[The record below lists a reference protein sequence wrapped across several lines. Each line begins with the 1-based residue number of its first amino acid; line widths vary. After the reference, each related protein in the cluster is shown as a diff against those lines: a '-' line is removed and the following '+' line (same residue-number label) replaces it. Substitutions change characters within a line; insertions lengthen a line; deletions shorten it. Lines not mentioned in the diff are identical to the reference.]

1 MGSTIT
7 EKILAEVA
15 GKSIVKPGDEIMA
28 RPDFVHSYDFP
39 GYTDAF
45 FREMKDEFGLEAP
58 PAPERFALFIDHLY
72 PPQAPKEEDLHIITR
87 DWAGRQ
93 GIPLFERRGIGHQ
106 VAAEVGYA
114 VPGRFIVH
122 FDGHISQLGAFGML
136 ALGLRRNVLEAF
148 VREKISIQVPATTKV
163 NLQGRI
169 PRGVLARDI
178 FHSILAQFGPSF
190 CRFQVLE
197 IGGPA
202 VSELSMAS
210 RQTICGLAMFTGAT
224 TAIVNPDDCTDS
236 ALSQIELRL
245 KPRRV
250 QSDANAHYSQQFDL
264 DLDSLEPLVVAPPN
278 PANVHAIHDF
288 EGLEINVGYIG
299 SCASGRLEDL
309 RVAADILKDRKVKQS
324 FQLYIVPTS
333 RLIMQKAA
341 DEGILGA
348 LIKAG
353 AFITSPS
360 CDYCFGHIGTMTAGQ
375 KAISTGTLNVP
386 GRMGSPDSEIYLAS
400 PASVAAAA
408 VEGQLVDP
416 RRFL

>member
-7 EKILAEVA
+7 EKILAAVA
-15 GKSIVKPGDEIMA
+15 GEDRVKAGDEIMA

-39 GYTDAF
+39 GYTDVF
-45 FREMKDEFGLEAP
+45 FREMKAEFGLEKP

-87 DWAGRQ
+87 DWALRH

-106 VAAEVGYA
+106 VASEVGYA

-136 ALGLRRNVLEAF
+136 AIGLRRGVLEAF
-148 VREKISIQVPATTKV
+148 VREKISIQVPATTRV

-178 FHSILAQFGPSF
+178 FHHIIKQFGPSF

-197 IGGPA
+197 ICGPT
-202 VSELSMAS
+202 VSDLSMAS

-224 TAIVNPDDCTDS
+224 TAIVNPDKCTES
-236 ALSQIELRL
+236 ALSNIDLCL
-245 KPRRV
+245 KPHWV
-250 QSDANAHYSQQFDL
+250 QSDADAQYAQVFDL
-264 DLDSLEPLVVAPPN
+264 DIGLLEPLIVAPPN
-278 PANVHAIHDF
+278 PANVHAISEL
-288 EGLEINVGYIG
+288 EGLEINAGYLG

-309 RVAADILKDRKVKQS
+309 RVAADILKDRKVKQG
-324 FQLYIVPTS
+324 FQLNIVPTS
-333 RLIMQKAA
+333 QLIMQKAA
-341 DEGILGA
+341 DEGILST

-353 AFITSPS
+353 AFVTSAS

-375 KAISTGTLNVP
+375 RAISTGTLNVP

-408 VEGQLVDP
+408 VEGRIVDP
-416 RRFL
+416 RHFL